1 MDAVQ
6 RFSMNGG
13 VPSFMISPDNW
24 KLNLN
29 NSSLKN
35 YS

>member
-24 KLNLN
+24 KLNLKY
-29 NSSLKN
+29 LR
-35 YS
+35 